1 MCVPLLTSA
10 CPDPHARS
18 LSLLSCL
25 LGFAGVSLPSRAL
38 SPPCRTRQRKAASA
52 QSSRSG
58 GEGGSV
64 LVGMESTASTGESG
78 PPPLPD
84 SEGVLGRC
92 LLLAPGQAAP
102 PAFNRMDCQRQ
113 VDTMSFQ
120 LLLSSPESAGV
131 QALCV
136 ESPGAER
143 SLCGGGC
150 PAGSPHSFPVSERLL
165 ARGLFLIYLTSLKLM
180 MGSPLKNKKYPKF
193 CFLKPFFSPRSMKD
207 SFS

>member
-84 SEGVLGRC
+84 WGCRGRHPCHRGCRAAASCSPQARLPHQRLIAWTASTRWILC
-92 LLLAPGQAAP
+92 LSICCSAPQNTCGKVAWGFKLVP
-102 PAFNRMDCQRQ
+102 
-113 VDTMSFQ
+113 S
-120 LLLSSPESAGV
+120 SAGV

-143 SLCGGGC
+143 SWLRDRASGGV
-150 PAGSPHSFPVSERLL
+150 ALLL
-165 ARGLFLIYLTSLKLM
+165 AALTLSLSQKGFLPEAS
-180 MGSPLKNKKYPKF
+180 S
-193 CFLKPFFSPRSMKD
+193 
-207 SFS
+207 